1 MRSSPRHP
9 ILGTDGLGDRPDGPF
24 GLLGVP
30 PPQSTTLLKV
40 GLLVGLVELTL
51 YNAYQYASWIP
62 RGLAWNDFRLFY
74 AAATIGLR
82 HGWSHIYDPDLQR
95 AAVQAA
101 WPAGPEVRWFPF
113 VNPPPVAWLM
123 APLTTLPA
131 PVAYVPWVGLV
142 FACLVAAALLLAP
155 RDLLTRGI
163 YLGLAL
169 GFLPTFVA
177 IAYGQLGPLVAV
189 SLAGSWLFLR
199 RRREVAAGL
208 LLSTIALKPQLA
220 LLVPLALLAAG
231 YRRAFLAAAAAGA
244 ALTALSL
251 ASLGMHGLS
260 NYRLLAG
267 SLFTDAYFQRWSLTP
282 LVGDGWPWVVAVL
295 VVAIATLLVARAH
308 RGDAGSAIALGVA
321 GSLLT
326 NHYLTASDF
335 TILLVPVWLML
346 RRPQPAWV
354 LAVLAAGWLAGWFSL
369 AFGWPV
375 VVFEVT
381 LVVSLAVT
389 SRGTPAPAPSALAPA
404 PP

>member
-1 MRSSPRHP
+1 MDS
-9 ILGTDGLGDRPDGPF
+9 GLASDPF
-24 GLLGVP
+24 GLTGVLP
-30 PPQSTTLLKV
+30 PRSGRLLRI
-40 GLLVGLVELTL
+40 GLLAGLFELTL

-123 APLTTLPA
+123 APLTSLRA
-131 PVAYVPWVGLV
+131 PVAYVPWVLFVSG
-142 FACLVAAALLLAP
+142 CLVAAALLLAP

-163 YLGLAL
+163 YVGLAL

-189 SLAGSWLFLR
+189 ALAGSWLLLR
-199 RRREVAAGL
+199 ARRELAGGL
-208 LLSTIALKPQLA
+208 LLSVIALKPQLA

-231 YRRAFLAAAAAGA
+231 YWRAFVAASAAGA

-251 ASLGMHGLS
+251 ASLGLHGLAY
-260 NYRLLAG
+260 YRMLAG
-267 SLFTDAYFQRWSLTP
+267 SLFADAYFQRWSLTP

-295 VVAIATLLVARAH
+295 VVAAATLLVARAH
-308 RGDAGSAIALGVA
+308 RGDAGAAIALGVA

-335 TILLVPVWLML
+335 TILLIPIWLLL
-346 RRPQPAWV
+346 RRRQPAWV
-354 LAVLAAGWLAGWFSL
+354 LAILAGCWLAGWFSL

-375 VVFEVT
+375 VVFELA
-381 LVVSLAVT
+381 LVASLALT
-389 SRGTPAPAPSALAPA
+389 PRGTPALAPSVLAPA